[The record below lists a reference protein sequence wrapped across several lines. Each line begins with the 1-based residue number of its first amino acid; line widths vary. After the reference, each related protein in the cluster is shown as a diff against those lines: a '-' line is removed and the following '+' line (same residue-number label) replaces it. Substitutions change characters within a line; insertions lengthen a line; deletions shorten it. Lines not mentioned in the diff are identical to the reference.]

1 MVKRMV
7 CLAAGIII
15 ILSSIMISPAEVF
28 ADDEDNTI
36 VGLSGYTAVL
46 FLSDW
51 VDEGVVL
58 KNVKPALE
66 SPETL
71 SVASQ
76 LEYTEIPTFAGN
88 IYSKSGEELDLNSLA
103 WYLDMNVK
111 FVVAHLADGSY
122 RIVYLVTQ

>member
-111 FVVAHLADGSY
+111 FVAAHLADGSY

>member
-15 ILSSIMISPAEVF
+15 ILSSIMISPTEVF

-58 KNVKPALE
+58 KNVKPVLE

-111 FVVAHLADGSY
+111 FVAAHLADGSY